1 MTVILESATKVAADA
16 SNEDTGR
23 NETAMKTV
31 NMEDPS
37 ELTSKGSQP
46 PVE

>member
-1 MTVILESATKVAADA
+1 MTVILESATKTADA